1 MVVCVAP
8 KSETPYDIR
17 LSTTRVKIGTP
28 AGVAVADV
36 TVLSDMPD
44 AEYEF
49 ELKGMMQFGG
59 TYAEPSYEVRDG
71 KLYTTKLIED
81 KAVHKTVYIKAIHKE
96 SRNSY
101 EKKFD
106 LQLSTSGIDEVLAE
120 DVKIY
125 PVPATD
131 VLTIEV
137 PYAEGKY
144 AIYNV
149 AGMALQSGE
158 IDDNVTTVDVSN
170 LSKGSY
176 MLQYSTSQGVVVKS
190 FIVK

>member
-1 MVVCVAP
+1 MY
-8 KSETPYDIR
+8 KR
-17 LSTTRVKIGTP
+17 
-28 AGVAVADV
+28 
-36 TVLSDMPD
+36 
-44 AEYEF
+44 
-49 ELKGMMQFGG
+49 Q
-59 TYAEPSYEVRDG
+59 
-71 KLYTTKLIED
+71 
-81 KAVHKTVYIKAIHKE
+81 
-96 SRNSY
+96 
-101 EKKFD
+101 
-106 LQLSTSGIDEVLAE
+106 
-120 DVKIY
+120 
-125 PVPATD
+125 
-131 VLTIEV
+131 

>member
-1 MVVCVAP
+1 M
-8 KSETPYDIR
+8 
-17 LSTTRVKIGTP
+17 
-28 AGVAVADV
+28 
-36 TVLSDMPD
+36 
-44 AEYEF
+44 
-49 ELKGMMQFGG
+49 
-59 TYAEPSYEVRDG
+59 
-71 KLYTTKLIED
+71 
-81 KAVHKTVYIKAIHKE
+81 
-96 SRNSY
+96 
-101 EKKFD
+101 
-106 LQLSTSGIDEVLAE
+106 QLSTSGIDEVLAE

-176 MLQYSTSQGVVVKS
+176 TSQGVVVKS

>member
-1 MVVCVAP
+1 M
-8 KSETPYDIR
+8 
-17 LSTTRVKIGTP
+17 
-28 AGVAVADV
+28 
-36 TVLSDMPD
+36 
-44 AEYEF
+44 
-49 ELKGMMQFGG
+49 
-59 TYAEPSYEVRDG
+59 
-71 KLYTTKLIED
+71 
-81 KAVHKTVYIKAIHKE
+81 
-96 SRNSY
+96 
-101 EKKFD
+101 
-106 LQLSTSGIDEVLAE
+106 QLSTSGIDEVLAE

-144 AIYNV
+144 AIYK

>member
-1 MVVCVAP
+1 M
-8 KSETPYDIR
+8 
-17 LSTTRVKIGTP
+17 
-28 AGVAVADV
+28 
-36 TVLSDMPD
+36 
-44 AEYEF
+44 
-49 ELKGMMQFGG
+49 
-59 TYAEPSYEVRDG
+59 
-71 KLYTTKLIED
+71 IED

-158 IDDNVTTVDVSN
+158 INDNVTTVDVSN